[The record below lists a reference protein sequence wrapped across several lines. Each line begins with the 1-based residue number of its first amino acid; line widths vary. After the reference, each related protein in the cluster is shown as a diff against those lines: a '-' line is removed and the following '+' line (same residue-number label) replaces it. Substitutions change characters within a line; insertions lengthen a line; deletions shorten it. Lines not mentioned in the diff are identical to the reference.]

1 MKILIV
7 DGTSSAIQRLD
18 QELSHAGHV
27 VSHRGSLKDAADFDL
42 TVAGL
47 AESNQDVVGDLISRV
62 GELDFSVPRNSPFVI
77 QFRDGHYVMT
87 IPNCRGLL
95 GAISRHLVEVCGAY
109 LPASSRDHFNTAVC
123 EALQNALIHG
133 NLEISSELRDQGNWD
148 TYEALIGARLMEPD
162 YAQRSIRVDTHCD
175 TQRLTIQIEDD
186 GPGFDPS
193 NLPDPL
199 EPEALLRASGRG
211 ITMIRFAMDEVS
223 WNARGNRIEM
233 TKYYD
238 AA

>member
-1 MKILIV
+1 MTILIV
-7 DGTSSAIQRLD
+7 DGTNTAIQRLD

-133 NLEISSELRDQGNWD
+133 NLEISSELRDQGDWD

-162 YAQRSIRVDTHCD
+162 YAQRSI
-175 TQRLTIQIEDD
+175 
-186 GPGFDPS
+186 
-193 NLPDPL
+193 LPDPL